1 MLASAPCG
9 AASALPSKIGKKM
22 LSALFPQTAR
32 GIVAGRAKQS
42 EDEGG
47 SVLKADFKH
56 YSARKGAA
64 GSPAELIRL
73 ASGTWDQA

>member
-9 AASALPSKIGKKM
+9 AASTLPSKIGKKM

-47 SVLKADFKH
+47 CLESRFQALL
-56 YSARKGAA
+56 SSKGC
-64 GSPAELIRL
+64 GRE
-73 ASGTWDQA
+73 SGGVD

>member
-9 AASALPSKIGKKM
+9 AASTLPSKIGKKM

-47 SVLKADFKH
+47 VLKADFKH

-73 ASGTWDQA
+73 ASGTLDQA

>member
-9 AASALPSKIGKKM
+9 AASTLPSKIGKKM

-47 SVLKADFKH
+47 VS
-56 YSARKGAA
+56 
-64 GSPAELIRL
+64 
-73 ASGTWDQA
+73 